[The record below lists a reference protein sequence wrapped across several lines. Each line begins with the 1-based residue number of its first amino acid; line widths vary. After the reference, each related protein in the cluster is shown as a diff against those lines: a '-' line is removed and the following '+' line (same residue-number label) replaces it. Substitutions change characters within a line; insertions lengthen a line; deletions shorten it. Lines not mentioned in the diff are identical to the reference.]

1 MTINAKGRSERIFA
15 DLEAMY
21 PTPEIVGSERCSEEL
36 MAAEK
41 GWLDMN
47 WEPEISHVVV
57 DRENERFDVFV
68 GVEEMI
74 PQPEPSLDRSF
85 QEKLVIARDPPMVDE
100 NGVAIEPPK
109 HGRGRRIKTMEV
121 NETQISECYTLIPLT
136 MANRAASQNQ
146 ALISFRWEEGQE
158 ESQCRAHHDFPYQGG
173 H

>member
-47 WEPEISHVVV
+47 WEPEVSHVVV
-57 DRENERFDVFV
+57 DQENERFDVFV
-68 GVEEMI
+68 GVEEML
-74 PQPEPSLDRSF
+74 PKQEPSLDRSF

-121 NETQISECYTLIPLT
+121 NETQISEYYIPIHLSL
-136 MANRAASQNQ
+136 ANKVASQNQ
-146 ALISFRWEEGQE
+146 ALVSYCCEEGQAE
-158 ESQCRAHHDFPYQGG
+158 GQRRTHHDFPYQGG

>member
-21 PTPEIVGSERCSEEL
+21 PTPEIAGSELCSEEL

-57 DRENERFDVFV
+57 DQENERFDVFV
-68 GVEEMI
+68 GVEEML
-74 PQPEPSLDRSF
+74 PEPEPLSRSF

-121 NETQISECYTLIPLT
+121 NETQISEYYIPIRLS
-136 MANRAASQNQ
+136 MANMVASQNQ
-146 ALISFRWEEGQE
+146 TLVSFCGEEGKA
-158 ESQCRAHHDFPYQGG
+158 ESQRRAYHDFPYQGS